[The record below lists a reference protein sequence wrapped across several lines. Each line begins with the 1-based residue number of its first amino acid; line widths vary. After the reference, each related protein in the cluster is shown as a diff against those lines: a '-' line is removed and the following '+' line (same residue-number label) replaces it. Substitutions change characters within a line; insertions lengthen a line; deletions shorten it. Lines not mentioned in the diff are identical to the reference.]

1 MVIDGGSRQGRV
13 VAKALGAV
21 DLDRWQE
28 ILERSWIEPVAE
40 RVEEALDAAGEPC
53 RLRIA
58 SGVGQQILVLDGRAF
73 GLGRASCRVVIDEES
88 GLWKAVCGLGS
99 RQPARAALLLADS
112 VVDAMGVP
120 SQSRPRCLK
129 ALAEAA
135 LLESG
140 GGVS

>member
-1 MVIDGGSRQGRV
+1 MVIDGGSREGRV
-13 VAKALGAV
+13 VAEALGAV

-28 ILERSWIEPVAE
+28 ILERSCIEPLAE
-40 RVEEALDAAGEPC
+40 RVEEAFDAAGELC

-58 SGVGQQILVLDGRAF
+58 SEVGQQIAVLDGRAF
-73 GLGRASCRVVIDEES
+73 GLGRASCRVVIDKES
-88 GLWKAVCGLGS
+88 ELWKAVCGRG
-99 RQPARAALLLADS
+99 RNQPARAALLLADS

-120 SQSRPRCLK
+120 SQSRPRCLR

-140 GGVS
+140 EGAS